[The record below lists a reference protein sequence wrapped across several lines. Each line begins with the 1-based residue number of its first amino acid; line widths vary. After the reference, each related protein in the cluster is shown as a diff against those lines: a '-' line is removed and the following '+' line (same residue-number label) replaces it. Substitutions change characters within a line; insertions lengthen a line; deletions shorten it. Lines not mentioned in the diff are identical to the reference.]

1 MDRFELTT
9 ANTLVLLIDAQE
21 RFLPAI
27 PELAIDASC
36 GRNCRILLEAAH
48 LLAVPVVA
56 SEQYPR
62 GLGATLP
69 ELRAAA
75 PAAERCEKTHFS
87 CLDDPAL
94 RQRLLD
100 DPRTHIVV
108 AGVEAH
114 VCVLS
119 TVADLIGHGKWVVV
133 ASDAVASRNPASRD
147 RAIDAMRQL
156 GALAVPVESIVFRLQ
171 RQAGVGQFKAISALV
186 R

>member
-21 RFLPAI
+21 RFLAAI
-27 PELAIDASC
+27 PALGAEA
-36 GRNCRILLEAAH
+36 GRNCRILLDAAR
-48 LLAVPVVA
+48 LLEVPVVV
-56 SEQYPR
+56 SEQYPK

-69 ELRAAA
+69 DLSAAA
-75 PAAERCEKTHFS
+75 PAAERFEKTHFS
-87 CLDDPAL
+87 CLDDPVL

-114 VCVLS
+114 VCVLA
-119 TVADLIGHGKWVVV
+119 TVADLVSHGKWVVV
-133 ASDAVASRNPASRD
+133 AGDAVPSRNPASRD
-147 RAIDAMRQL
+147 SACDAMRQL
-156 GALAVPVESIVFRLQ
+156 GALVVPVESIIFRLQ
-171 RQAGVGQFKAISALV
+171 RQAGTGQFKAISALV